1 MLLLGAVFT
10 SEVRTQVLFFK
21 GVTLPPQAV
30 LNMCLHVQCAKI
42 NVLLHSDSGLDFP
55 SEF

>member
-1 MLLLGAVFT
+1 MRCEHRLHFGF
-10 SEVRTQVLFFK
+10 E

-30 LNMCLHVQCAKI
+30 LNICLHVYCAKI
-42 NVLLHSDSGLDFP
+42 NVLLHSDSGLDFD